1 MAILGKGGGNSEK
14 VTTITGTTLSGQ
26 TEGEAVFL
34 SADGSFTTKEAADM
48 KGTATARGGGGSSAW
63 NSDSNH
69 GQLIGYNYA
78 PGYRGGPIYEYLTN
92 GQFVGLFFGPS
103 PTPSGSAANYMM
115 LRTATKSGTT
125 ITHNHT
131 VKSSVYGSIGGNNT
145 IAHYGYHNAQIR
157 EIENDGTYTWFI
169 VVGGY
174 LTYVPAYRRAQAHIA
189 RSTNSS
195 GALQWWHWGTT
206 NGGQKNGWSPLGYN
220 GGGGKF
226 VTGTGSTNDYVQY
239 LHHDF
244 GNNTSAANH
253 YITCRTA
260 AFDKDSLQSD
270 NATLTNAG
278 TTITVVSPDNN
289 NQDLGFISSSSADT
303 TLAIINDDGTNN
315 GPIGYKLVTAS
326 NGTTTATSLGAIPIG
341 NFTTAA
347 NVQYMKH
354 AQISTGVFC
363 IIGLKQDNSNIIE
376 MQKYTYDGNN
386 TVAASGSL
394 ITITLPTTFTYPSM
408 SNFLNYGGSESKFG
422 AARWI
427 YWYGDDQQGTTVK
440 GTECFALEFNLN
452 TGTLTRSY
460 NIGLTGTNI
469 NSDQTNPLTGEITFT
484 DGGLA
489 YMGGRGNYENFTDQ
503 IHDLGSFLQTD
514 KTEKAV
520 GVALNTKTSLATD
533 ASVGLFAG
541 KDSSDDLP
549 STAFV
554 KKNNE
559 FYTLKTG
566 GSAFLDA
573 AATLQH
579 NQDPNKMPVTYFQYA
594 PHRYTGSSVRYGYN
608 SNWWTELGNEVA
620 QLTSNSVGGTY
631 RTIVNTSGR
640 GGFLTCVIGPTST
653 NNNADETTT
662 FKITV
667 DGTLTTLAFSTAG
680 YTNRY
685 AYGRFI
691 LGALGDQI
699 QQQSYTL
706 APNIG
711 VFRIP
716 SSGENRMN
724 TDHSAQNFYNSTH
737 YLPEMK
743 DQLLSFPESC
753 VRFETSLVVEVTHS
767 VSSGGTG
774 TSYGAHRCLA
784 MYKLDAPSS

>member
-1 MAILGKGGGNSEK
+1 MPVKLGGSSGGGEK
-14 VTTITGTTLSGQ
+14 VTTVTGTTLSGQ

-34 SADGSFTTKEAADM
+34 SADGSFTTKDAADM
-48 KGTATARGGGGSSAW
+48 KGTATAGGGGGSSAW
-63 NSDSNH
+63 QSDSNH
-69 GQLIGYNYA
+69 GQLIGYNYS
-78 PGYRGGPIYEYLTN
+78 PTYRGGPIYEFLTN

-103 PTPSGSAANYMM
+103 PSPTGSAANYMM

-131 VKSSVYGSIGGNNT
+131 VKSSSYGSIGGNNT

-157 EIENDGTYTWFI
+157 EIENDGTYTWFLVI
-169 VVGGY
+169 GGY
-174 LTYVPAYRRAQAHIA
+174 LTYSPAYRRAQAHIA

-244 GNNTSAANH
+244 GNNTSSANH

-315 GPIGYKLVTAS
+315 GPIAYKLVTAS

-394 ITITLPTTFTYPSM
+394 ITITCPTTFTYPTM
-408 SNFLNYGGSESKFG
+408 AHFLKYGGSESKFG

-427 YWYGDDQQGTTVK
+427 YWYGDDQQGITVK

-452 TGTLTRSY
+452 TGTLIRSY
-460 NIGLTGTNI
+460 NIGLTGTNT

-484 DGGLA
+484 DAGLA
-489 YMGGRGNYENFTDQ
+489 YMGGRGSYEFFTDQ

-554 KKNNE
+554 KKNDE

-579 NQDPNKMPVTYFQYA
+579 NQDPNKMPVTYFQYG
-594 PHRYTGSSVRYGYN
+594 PNRYTSSSTRYAYN

-620 QLTSNSVGGTY
+620 QLTSNSIGGTY

-653 NNNADETTT
+653 NANADETTT

-667 DGTLTTLAFSTAG
+667 DGTLTTLVFNTAG
-680 YTNRY
+680 YTHRH

-691 LGALGDQI
+691 LGALGDQPNVTNI
-699 QQQSYTL
+699 

-711 VFRIP
+711 VFRIQG
-716 SSGENRMN
+716 SSENRMN
-724 TDHSAQNFYNSTH
+724 TDHSAQNFYTSTH